1 MKLHLNRWILVAGTG
16 IAVAGGAFAYTRFST
31 ASDQVAAP
39 QQVQVAKGNLQL
51 SVTATGSLK
60 PVAAKSADL
69 SFRSSGVVE
78 QVWVQV
84 GDTVQKG
91 QSVARLE
98 LRPLELSVNQS
109 EISLRTAQLN
119 YQGQVAAARPEDVV
133 NAQAALE
140 NARLKLTNMETQGL
154 PEDVAAASANLANA
168 QAKLAALGNPAVAD
182 LLAAQATVESNKAQ
196 VKTAETN
203 LISAQIKLK
212 QLKNPLPADISTA
225 ESTLASARQK
235 LELLKNPLASDVA
248 SAQSSVASASANY
261 SNAQVAL
268 TNLKNPPADTV
279 ASAQATVRSAEASLA
294 NAQNALQSLQS
305 QLTTDK
311 RKQLVDAY
319 AALIVARERLQ
330 DARDT
335 NAPSD
340 VVAPIEAEVTR
351 LLRIT
356 IALETEANMPN
367 AGVTAQQIVSAKA
380 SIQNAQSNLESQQL
394 KLAKL
399 LSPLATDVIAL
410 ENSVAS
416 SKGSLDSAQAKLAQ
430 LLNPSPGDV
439 AVAQA
444 NFDAANA
451 RYLQLRN
458 PTPDDLQTQ
467 ELAVAAAETSLNLAG
482 ANSLTA
488 QARLVQLTSPTESEV
503 AGATASLRSAEA
515 SLEKTRTPNKELD
528 LALQR
533 NAVTQAET
541 TLSKTVQPGSVLDIA
556 RSQLSVDKSQIDLDT
571 AKYNLDQGTLI
582 SPINGIVSK
591 VNINP
596 GASQGVGSST
606 VVMSIIDPSEM
617 QVDISVDE
625 TDISKVDVNQRV
637 QLTVEAAGTRPYQG
651 TVIAVSPASTVT
663 SGVTSYTVTIK
674 VPDPKGLK
682 AGMTATANVIYQSKQ
697 NVLLVPNRAIKTVNR
712 ERQVQ
717 VLVDGKAETRTV
729 QVGLADDQRSE
740 ITSGLN
746 EGDTVLIEAA
756 RGATS
761 ATTRVPAGAA
771 AIPGAALGVGGG
783 GAANFRPAG
792 R

>member
-1 MKLHLNRWILVAGTG
+1 MKLGLNRWILVGVTG

-31 ASDQVAAP
+31 ASDQVAPP

-78 QVWVQV
+78 LVSVQV

-91 QSVARLE
+91 QAVARLE
-98 LRPLELSVNQS
+98 LRPLELAVSQA
-109 EISLRTAQLN
+109 EIALRTAQIS

-133 NAQAALE
+133 SAQAALE
-140 NARLKLTNMETQGL
+140 NTRLKLTTMEAQGL
-154 PEDVAAASANLANA
+154 SEDVAAGEASLANA
-168 QAKLAALGNPAVAD
+168 QAKVSQLTNPNAAD
-182 LLAAQATVESNKAQ
+182 LASAQASVESARASL
-196 VKTAETN
+196 VSAE
-203 LISAQIKLK
+203 QKLNT
-212 QLKNPLPADISTA
+212 LKNPL
-225 ESTLASARQK
+225 L
-235 LELLKNPLASDVA
+235 SDVA
-248 SAQSSVASASANY
+248 SAENAVASARAKLDTLRSPLASDIASAQASLASTRASY
-261 SNAQVAL
+261 IDAQVKL
-268 TNLKNPPADTV
+268 DNLKNPPADTV
-279 ASAQATVRSAEASLA
+279 ASAQAAVRSAEASLA
-294 NAQNALQSLQS
+294 TAQNSLQNLRG

-311 RKQLVDAY
+311 RKQLIDAY
-319 AALIVARERLQ
+319 LALTLARQRLQ
-330 DARDT
+330 AARDT
-335 NAPSD
+335 KAPDD
-340 VVAPIEAEVTR
+340 VLAGREEEVRR
-351 LLRIT
+351 LMLVIDS
-356 IALETEANMPN
+356 LETEANMPN
-367 AGVTAQQIVSAKA
+367 AGVTANQILSAQA
-380 SIQNAQSNLESQQL
+380 SIQNAQANLESQQL
-394 KLAKL
+394 KLQKV
-399 LSPLATDVIAL
+399 LSPLATDITSA
-410 ENSVAS
+410 ENAVNS
-416 SKGSLDSAQAKLAQ
+416 SKASLDSAQARLNQLQNPSSNDLAIAQSSFDAANAKYNQ
-430 LLNPSPGDV
+430 LLNPSADDIRSADLGV
-439 AVAQA
+439 VTARA
-444 NFDAANA
+444 NLD
-451 RYLQLRN
+451 
-458 PTPDDLQTQ
+458 
-467 ELAVAAAETSLNLAG
+467 
-482 ANSLTA
+482 TA
-488 QARLVQLTSPTESEV
+488 QARLTQLKSPALPDV
-503 AGATASLRSAEA
+503 AAAAASLRSAEA
-515 SLEKTRTPNKELD
+515 SLEKTRTPYKEID
-528 LALQR
+528 LATQR
-533 NAVTQAET
+533 SSVTQAET
-541 TLSKTVQPGSVLDIA
+541 TLSKTVRPGSVLDIA

-617 QVDISVDE
+617 QVDVSVDE
-625 TDISKVDVNQRV
+625 TDISKVDVNQNV
-637 QLTVEAAGTRPYQG
+637 LLSEAAGSRPYRG
-651 TVIAVSPASTVT
+651 AVIAVSPASTVT

-761 ATTRVPAGAA
+761 AANRLPAGAG
-771 AIPGAALGVGGG
+771 AIPGAAIGIGGG
-783 GAANFRPAG
+783 GAGNFRPAG